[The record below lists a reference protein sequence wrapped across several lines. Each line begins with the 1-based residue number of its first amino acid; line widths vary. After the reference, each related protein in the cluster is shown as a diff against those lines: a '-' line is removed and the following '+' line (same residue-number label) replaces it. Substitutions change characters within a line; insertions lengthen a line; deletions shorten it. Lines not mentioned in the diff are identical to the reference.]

1 MATPDEK
8 VIERAEQDRVICV
21 GTSVATGCTIDRV
34 RNEGGILEATTE
46 GTYIMPEGDKTYATF
61 LEMLRDQPMPPD
73 PVFTENDVLP
83 IMEDKGVPLGELDEM
98 DVEFKK
104 MYEEMFS
111 RTSELGVMGAGDF
124 EARLRQRQNEL
135 SESKVENPNG
145 GGASNLST
153 GGSSSHSPQRPDTPF
168 CFDVQIPCAGALL
181 SLSAA
186 GGDASDTKDHD
197 GDAGAPVDA

>member
-61 LEMLRDQPMPPD
+61 LDMLRDQPMPPD
-73 PVFTENDVLP
+73 PVFTEDDVLP

-135 SESKVENPNG
+135 SASRVENPNG
-145 GGASNLST
+145 GSPIDVST
-153 GGSSSHSPQRPDTPF
+153 GGSAIHPPQRPSTPF
-168 CFDVQIPCAGALL
+168 CHAVQIPHAGSLL
-181 SLSAA
+181 SLPAT

-197 GDAGAPVDA
+197 GDDGSVVDA